1 MRVEPT
7 AVGVE
12 GAPAAALGLRTV
24 VAAYSVESYAVPR
37 PRGLLGDE
45 NLRRLA
51 AQVKGLHSFRF
62 SAAGSESTVFQRLA
76 VELERRTGMAHEPET
91 GERLLRFR
99 RSADPGAGGWEV
111 LARLT
116 PRPLSARAWRVRDVP
131 GALNATIAAAMI
143 RLAAPR
149 PGERYLNLMCGSGTL
164 LAEAPPG
171 LGPVG
176 LDSSREALAAA
187 RANTDAALVLGDVRQ
202 APFKAGAFDVLVA
215 DLPYGERSGSH
226 ATNDR
231 LYREFLAA
239 ADRLAS
245 QKARLAVIS
254 HDIRRFEAALEDA
267 GAWHLELK
275 LRVFQKGYQPAIWL
289 LKPGVRDN

>member
-1 MRVEPT
+1 M
-7 AVGVE
+7 E
-12 GAPAAALGLRTV
+12 GDPAAAQKLRTV

-37 PRGLLGDE
+37 PRGLLGEE
-45 NLRRLA
+45 NLGRLA
-51 AQVKGLHSFRF
+51 GQVRGLRSFRF
-62 SAAGSESTVFQRLA
+62 SAAGSDSTVFQRLA
-76 VELERRTGMAHEPET
+76 VELEERTGMAHEPDT

-99 RSADPGAGGWEV
+99 RSTAPGAGGWEV

-131 GALNATIAAAMI
+131 GALNATIAAAMV

-171 LGPVG
+171 MGPVG

-187 RANTDAALVLGDVRQ
+187 RANTSAALVRGDVRQ
-202 APFKAGAFDVLVA
+202 APFKARSFDVIVA

-226 ATNDR
+226 AANDE

-239 ADRLAS
+239 AARLAS
-245 QKARLAVIS
+245 AKARLAVIS
-254 HDIRRFEAALEDA
+254 HDIRRFEAALEDS
-267 GAWHLELK
+267 GAWRVEQK
-275 LRVFQKGYQPAIWL
+275 LRVFQKGYQPAVWL
-289 LKPGVRDN
+289 LRPSVRDN